1 MKLNAL
7 QMWRALFSS
16 NGHESTIRTEEPGP
30 RDYSPSEIASL
41 QQEIA
46 ENSDLAQQV
55 AQSRGYKRN
64 PRIAAAGIT

>member
-16 NGHESTIRTEEPGP
+16 TGHESTILIDEPGP
-30 RDYSPSEIASL
+30 KDYSPSEIASL

-46 ENSDLAQQV
+46 ENSELAQQI
-55 AQSRGYKRN
+55 AATRGYKKN
-64 PRIAAAGIT
+64 SRIAAAGIT